1 MRLRLPLK
9 VLLPLAAMIALAVCL
24 LVFNTVF
31 ALLLIVLVTVF
42 TLIGGATVRHA
53 ALADSG
59 VNGAPRLLV
68 KGTDRFVLT
77 WVLVTAL
84 LWTFCAPDVY
94 FRDAGELTGAAV
106 NLGVPH
112 PTGFPL
118 LCMLGKLFSLFPAGN
133 VYFRFNLLSGFA
145 AGGAAAF
152 LSLYFERQFAS
163 RRSGQAGVWWV
174 GPLIYLG
181 SAAAWLHGTTPEIY
195 SISLLG
201 MLVTIFLALEA
212 TRANDARLLVASAVL
227 AGLGLGGHVTW
238 PLYSLPVVA
247 VALAVFSFRA
257 GAGQRARTLFR
268 AGFLSLFAFVIGAMV
283 VFYLVSAASRDPLM
297 NWGDPS
303 TFKGLLAHLSGQR
316 IRDSFAGRM
325 TSLNPAV
332 LSVNLSLAI
341 RSLWDSLG
349 PVLPF
354 VFVGALHAI
363 LRRSWWTTSILA
375 LVLADLVFAVFINP
389 MGIRD
394 LQVLLTATWGLALL
408 AASGASLA
416 VDFLGRRGGAPGAIA
431 MIGLVCISLV
441 FQWVASPA
449 DRDMRNLYGG
459 RVISDILL
467 DKAGSGAVA
476 MTASDDMSAL
486 FMART
491 AVEDARPDMV
501 FLVKQHL
508 SDTRY
513 VLRRLN
519 PLNLENP
526 GVVRGAVMDRV
537 RERHFEAGG
546 ETPEVSLRRAVAL
559 FSLLGPVH
567 VEPGE
572 GVADAAIEDR
582 LVPGFPL
589 WPVTDSVTSLQRS
602 EAAADWRRALGLRHL
617 VDRWGRAF
625 LAEWIRLYGTR
636 EARLGQDALAI
647 PVLRSALVVDPDDFR
662 AAHNL
667 AVLLAASGD
676 RDTALDLLMS
686 SVSINPGYVKGWE
699 TLFSTAAAAGRD
711 TIARDA
717 ASRAAAL
724 RPAR

>member
-1 MRLRLPLK
+1 
-9 VLLPLAAMIALAVCL
+9 MIALAVCL
-24 LVFNTVF
+24 LAFDTGF
-31 ALLLIVLVTVF
+31 ALLLIVLVSVF
-42 TLIGGATVRHA
+42 TLVGGATVRRA
-53 ALADSG
+53 ALAGSG
-59 VNGAPRLLV
+59 ANGGPRLLV

-118 LCMLGKLFSLFPAGN
+118 LCMLGKLFSFFPAGN

-145 AGGAAAF
+145 AGGVAAF
-152 LSLYFERQFAS
+152 LALFFERVFES
-163 RRSGQAGVWWV
+163 DRSGQNGVWWL

-195 SISLLG
+195 SLSLLG
-201 MLVTIFLALEA
+201 MLVTFYLALEA

-227 AGLGLGGHVTW
+227 AGVGLGGHVTW
-238 PLYSLPVVA
+238 PLYSLPVVVA
-247 VALAVFSFRA
+247 ALAVFSFRA
-257 GAGQRARTLFR
+257 GPGHRALTFFR
-268 AGFLSLFAFVIGAMV
+268 VGFLSLISFVIGAMI

-303 TFKGLLAHLSGQR
+303 TFKSLLAHLSGQR

-332 LSVNLSLAI
+332 LFVNLSLAI

-349 PVLPF
+349 PILPF
-354 VFVGALHAI
+354 AFVGALHAI
-363 LRRSWWTTSILA
+363 LRRSWWTTSILI

-416 VDFLGRRGGAPGAIA
+416 VVFLGRLGGAPGAIA
-431 MIGLVCISLV
+431 MVGLVCVSLV

-449 DRDMRNLYGG
+449 DRDMRHLYGG
-459 RVISDILL
+459 RVISGILL
-467 DKAGSGAVA
+467 DNAGPGAVA
-476 MTASDDMSAL
+476 MTTSDDMSAL

-519 PLNLENP
+519 PLSLDNP

-559 FSLLGPVH
+559 FSLLGPLYF
-567 VEPGE
+567 EPGE

-589 WPVTDSVTSLQRS
+589 WSLTDSGTSLERS
-602 EAAADWRRALGLRHL
+602 EAAEDWRRALGQRHL

-636 EARLGQDALAI
+636 EARQGHDALAI
-647 PVLRSALVVDPDDFR
+647 PVLHSALVVDQDDFR

-667 AVLLAASGD
+667 AVLLAASGNLD
-676 RDTALDLLMS
+676 AAMDLLVS

-699 TLFSTAAAAGRD
+699 TLSSTADAAGRD
-711 TIARDA
+711 TLAREA
-717 ASRAAAL
+717 ASRADAL
-724 RPAR
+724 RAAR